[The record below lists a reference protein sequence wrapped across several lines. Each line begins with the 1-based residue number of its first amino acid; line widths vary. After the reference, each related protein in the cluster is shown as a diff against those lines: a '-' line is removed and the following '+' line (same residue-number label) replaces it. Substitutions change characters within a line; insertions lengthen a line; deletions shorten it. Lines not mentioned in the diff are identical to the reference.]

1 MLERSEWYDIARD
14 TNWTPSYVSR
24 EALFPPEMG
33 DPYGIPIEEW
43 ETFDEPYKVSYREYV
58 TIQREKDSAAYSVKA
73 ALARSKFYEQAD
85 EGWACVLKL
94 HYGAVALT
102 EYQACQF
109 QARMSRFG
117 PSPAMRN
124 MSVYGMLDE
133 LRHTQLQLFFPH
145 ELVHLDRQYDWAH
158 EAQHSKNWA
167 VLGGRH
173 AFDDIMMTRDAVTSS
188 IMVSF
193 AFETALTNLQM
204 IGLSTDAANM
214 GDHTFSNLITSIQ
227 SDEARHAQLGTP
239 TIEIMIRNGRKKEAQ
254 LAMDIALWR
263 VWRLFSITVG
273 IPMDYYIPLEQ
284 RHMSFKE
291 FMHEWVINQ
300 WERQVQDLGLERPW
314 YWDIFLTDIDN
325 HHHCQQGGIWSW
337 RPTVWWNPPGA
348 VGPKE
353 RAWLEEKYPG
363 WNESYGSYWDVITN
377 NLLQGHEEKTHPQ
390 CIPIICNMCQIRSR
404 TGRVPNGARAPISA
418 STASGATTSAPR
430 SAAGSSIPTRSATR
444 TTSPS
449 WTACIRA
456 RSTRRPWTTCS
467 STWASASSARAAATA
482 TTTAGSRAFGPRR
495 RNSQAASI
503 ALLRA
508 A

>member
-14 TNWTPSYVSR
+14 TNWTPSYVSQ
-24 EALFPPEMG
+24 EELFPPEMG
-33 DPYGIPIEEW
+33 DPYGIPTEEW

-58 TIQREKDSAAYSVKA
+58 NIQREKDSAAYSVKA
-73 ALARSKFYEQAD
+73 ALARSKFYDQAD
-85 EGWACVLKL
+85 EGWASVLKL

-173 AFDDIMMTRDAVTSS
+173 AFDDIMMTRDAITSS
-188 IMVSF
+188 VMVSF

-214 GDHTFSNLITSIQ
+214 GDHTFANLITSIQ

-254 LAMDIALWR
+254 QAMDIALWR

-314 YWDIFLTDIDN
+314 YWDIFLLDIDN

-337 RPTVWWNPPGA
+337 RADGLVEPAGRGGA
-348 VGPKE
+348 
-353 RAWLEEKYPG
+353 
-363 WNESYGSYWDVITN
+363 
-377 NLLQGHEEKTHPQ
+377 Q
-390 CIPIICNMCQIRSR
+390 
-404 TGRVPNGARAPISA
+404 GARVAGGEVSRLEQELRQLLGRHHQQPAPGPRGKDPSPVHPDHLQHVPDPDL
-418 STASGATTSAPR
+418 AP
-430 SAAGSSIPTRSATR
+430 AGPGVG
-444 TTSPS
+444 
-449 WTACIRA
+449 CA
-456 RSTRRPWTTCS
+456 RL
-467 STWASASSARAAATA
+467 SARARRAALQLLHRGVPLDLRYRPGA
-482 TTTAGSRAFGPRR
+482 LQGPRDHRGPHVFGRDRSADAGERAQVHGHR
-495 RNSQAASI
+495 RHQRGWSRRPRLPLGRGFSGPGCGI
-503 ALLRA
+503 AERHL
-508 A
+508 